1 MVEYPEWLANV
12 IPTPKKNSKSRVCVD
27 FRDLNKASSKDD
39 FFLPHIDMLVDSIVG
54 YSMLSFIDSFSSY
67 NKILMAPED
76 MKKTFFISE
85 WGTYYYM
92 VIPFGLKNA
101 KATYQRATTTFSMT

>member
-1 MVEYPEWLANV
+1 
-12 IPTPKKNSKSRVCVD
+12 
-27 FRDLNKASSKDD
+27 
-39 FFLPHIDMLVDSIVG
+39 
-54 YSMLSFIDSFSSY
+54 
-67 NKILMAPED
+67 MAPED
-76 MKKTFFISE
+76 MKETFFITE